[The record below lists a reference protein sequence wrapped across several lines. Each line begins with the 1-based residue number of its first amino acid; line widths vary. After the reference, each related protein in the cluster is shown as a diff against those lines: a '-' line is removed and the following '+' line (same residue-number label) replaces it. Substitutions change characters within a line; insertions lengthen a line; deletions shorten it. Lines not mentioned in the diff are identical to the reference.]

1 MKPLVLIVGPPA
13 VGKMTVGQA
22 LSNSTG
28 FPLLHNHMSIELA
41 LKFFEFGEPG
51 FDDLNRALKNTI
63 VQSVARSDHAG
74 FIMTWVWAFDLEADA
89 EGVSDLVSR
98 WREMTGSDVL
108 VVELSADETVK
119 KQRNVDP
126 DRLAAKP
133 SKADVV
139 ASEARRRHHESHH
152 QLNSG
157 GTLPLPLPHL
167 LIDNSTLSPAAVA
180 QQICQWAATEGFFD
194 QPA

>member
-22 LSNSTG
+22 FSEATA

-41 LKFFEFGEPG
+41 LKFFDFGAPG
-51 FDDLNRALKNTI
+51 FDDLNNTLKNTI
-63 VQSVARSDHAG
+63 VQSVARSELAG
-74 FIMTWVWAFDLEADA
+74 LIMTWVWAFDLEADA
-89 EGVSDLVSR
+89 EAVSDLAGR
-98 WREMTGSDVL
+98 WRQMTGSEVL
-108 VVELSADETVK
+108 VVELSADEAVK

-126 DRLAAKP
+126 QRLAAKP

-139 ASEARRRHHESHH
+139 ASEARRRHHETHH

-167 LIDNSTLSPAAVA
+167 LIDNSELSPQIVA
-180 QQICQWAATEGFFD
+180 QQICSWATEEGFF
-194 QPA
+194 